1 LTAPGAFTAN
11 AGPSGLRKET
21 NMTTPTPTVPCCH
34 CGKPVTYHYDEVNH
48 RQHMW
53 LTIFTLGL
61 WAPMWL
67 FDIVSKIKICDVCN
81 KPTKE

>member
-1 LTAPGAFTAN
+1 
-11 AGPSGLRKET
+11 
-21 NMTTPTPTVPCCH
+21 MTTPTPTVPCCH

-61 WAPMWL
+61 WAPM
-67 FDIVSKIKICDVCN
+67 
-81 KPTKE
+81 